1 MFREKKKTKKSL
13 FDPQRA
19 AYISVTVF
27 PLRGPIYVLDSTVK
41 PLQKASQHV
50 ETCPK
55 KRQLKCGHACAYGPY
70 GHMHI
75 QRHKQLHCQH
85 GHTCYMVAPHGRAP
99 PVKKTERTVYLASAS
114 IFFSA

>member
-1 MFREKKKTKKSL
+1 MF
-13 FDPQRA
+13 P
-19 AYISVTVF
+19 V
-27 PLRGPIYVLDSTVK
+27 RGPISVLDSTVR
-41 PLQKASQHV
+41 PLQKASQPWTRV
-50 ETCPK
+50 QK
-55 KRQLKCGHACAYGPY
+55 KKGQIKCGHACAYGPY

-99 PVKKTERTVYLASAS
+99 PVRKTERTVYLAGAW